1 METLEIPFSAL
12 VSVPLLMCESHT
24 VDTKEL
30 REYKI
35 TIAALAAKQN
45 KRISF
50 ETSEQAKTYFEI
62 TRHFLIISEPI
73 EEGETRYT
81 VRPGMLDLLNN
92 ELINIDKNVLD
103 LLTMEEALLEFTKG
117 RKQTLTKQENK

>member
-1 METLEIPFSAL
+1 MNIIEIPYSVL

-24 VDTKEL
+24 IDTKEL

-35 TIAALAAKQN
+35 TLAALAAKQN

-62 TRHFLIISEPI
+62 TRHFWIVSEPI

-81 VRPGMLDLLNN
+81 VRPGQLAHLNN
-92 ELINIDKNVLD
+92 ELFSIDKNVLD
-103 LLTMEEALLEFTKG
+103 LLTMEEALLEFNKG
-117 RKQTLTKQENK
+117 RKQTLTKQENE

>member
-1 METLEIPFSAL
+1 MNIIEIPYSVL

-24 VDTKEL
+24 IDTKEL

-35 TIAALAAKQN
+35 TLAALAAKQN

-62 TRHFLIISEPI
+62 TRHFWIVSEPI

-81 VRPGMLDLLNN
+81 VRPGQLEHLNN
-92 ELINIDKNVLD
+92 ELFNIDKNVLD
-103 LLTMEEALLEFTKG
+103 LLTMEEALLEFNKG
-117 RKQTLTKQENK
+117 RKQTLTKQENE

>member
-62 TRHFLIISEPI
+62 TRHFLIVSEPI

-81 VRPGMLDLLNN
+81 VKLGMLDLLNN
-92 ELINIDKNVLD
+92 ELFHIDKNILD
-103 LLTMEEALLEFTKG
+103 LLTMEEALKEFNKG
-117 RKQTLTKQENK
+117 RKQTLTKQESE